1 MRVFLWQPKPEGE
14 RLRPRAGLTE
24 YGGLKCD
31 DGLDAAGPGERTV
44 IRILPGKCRF
54 ELRQDHAEGRTASG
68 MDQSDDVLAVQG
80 TRSAFTG
87 ATILATERSRLSRGK
102 SMSKPRDIELGD
114 GTRIPILYED
124 RTVLA
129 IDKPAGWLLV
139 PVHWRQTSR
148 NLQAALESGLAAGA
162 FWARS
167 RNLRFLRF
175 VHRLDAETSGVLL
188 LARSPGAMGP
198 LSALFEGRQME
209 KRYLAV
215 VRGALRQR
223 RWTCCLPLAEDPAEP
238 GRVRVDPRAGR
249 PAETMFDWLA
259 SRVDPREGPVSLVE
273 ARPLTGRTHQIR
285 VHLAAEG
292 HAVVGD
298 TLYGEPGRGGGAVER
313 NAAGERCRRDART
326 TRMEE
331 ESRRDARTTRREE
344 ESGRDARTTGPGHR
358 ATGRTGRQ
366 TGWEATLGLRAAA
379 LIYQDPFTRRLVRIQ
394 APCAGFLQAFGFAAD
409 ADRRAA

>member
-1 MRVFLWQPKPEGE
+1 MPKPRE
-14 RLRPRAGLTE
+14 
-24 YGGLKCD
+24 
-31 DGLDAAGPGERTV
+31 
-44 IRILPGKCRF
+44 
-54 ELRQDHAEGRTASG
+54 
-68 MDQSDDVLAVQG
+68 
-80 TRSAFTG
+80 
-87 ATILATERSRLSRGK
+87 
-102 SMSKPRDIELGD
+102 IELGD

-148 NLQAALESGLAAGA
+148 NLQAALESGIAAGA

-198 LSALFEGRQME
+198 LSALFEGRQVE
-209 KRYLAV
+209 KRYLVV
-215 VRGALRQR
+215 VRGEPRER
-223 RWTCCLPLAEDPAEP
+223 RWTCCLPLAEDAAGP
-238 GRVRVDPRAGR
+238 GRMRVDRRLGR
-249 PAETMFDWLA
+249 PSETVFEWLA

-298 TLYGEPGRGGGAVER
+298 TLYGVPGPGADAVAR
-313 NAAGERCRRDART
+313 NAVGERYT
-326 TRMEE
+326 Q
-331 ESRRDARTTRREE
+331 
-344 ESGRDARTTGPGHR
+344 DARTTGIEGPCR
-358 ATGRTGRQ
+358 QDARTTGRGRKTTGPTGRQ
-366 TGWEATLGLRAAA
+366 AGFAGSLGLRASA
-379 LIYQDPFTRRLVRIQ
+379 LAYDDPFTRRPVRIH
-394 APCAGFLQAFGFAAD
+394 APCAEFLQAFGFAGD
-409 ADRRAA
+409 VDRRTR